1 MLYSSI
7 EIITS
12 ISMPFSA
19 ASFRASGDAITRP
32 SLVELLVVVVVVVV
46 VFFSFIGGDAVGCSG
61 LLVGSSF
68 LVSFFSVFTDEGVC
82 SSEDFFFADAVSLP
96 SSL

>member
-19 ASFRASGDAITRP
+19 ASFRARGDAITRP
-32 SLVELLVVVVVVVV
+32 SLVELLVVVVVVV

-82 SSEDFFFADAVSLP
+82 SSEDFFFADAASLP